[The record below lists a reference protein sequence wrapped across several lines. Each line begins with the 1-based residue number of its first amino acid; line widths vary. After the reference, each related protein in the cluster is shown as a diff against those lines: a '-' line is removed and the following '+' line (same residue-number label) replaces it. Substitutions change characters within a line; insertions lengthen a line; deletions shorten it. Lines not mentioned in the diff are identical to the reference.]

1 MIILSLAKAF
11 RVLELLSESGSG
23 LTLTELVSRLN
34 ISMGAAQRIT
44 NTLIDLGYLQRE
56 PLTKLIRLTPKFLI
70 FNSGYFSQTELRH
83 IVFPYMQK
91 LNEQLDEVVNLGVMI
106 NDKEIIY
113 VDRVDRTSH
122 IITTSFRIGDRRP
135 IHVNSIGR
143 VIMAFLPEPES
154 QKILDGISFDQS
166 SGKRFGNKTD
176 LMKELEKIR
185 RQGYSAGTS
194 ESFDDIYSLAIPVL
208 DYQRKAIAG
217 INIVI
222 PISRL
227 SMDDIRARYIP
238 LLMETAQELSRSL
251 GNIGAKR
258 PMKPTTK
265 KERQV

>member
-1 MIILSLAKAF
+1 MIMLSLAKAF
-11 RVLELLSESGSG
+11 RVLELLSESDSG
-23 LTLTELVSRLN
+23 LTLTELVSRLG

-44 NTLIDLGYLQRE
+44 NTLVDLGYLQRE

-70 FNSGYFSQTELRH
+70 FNSGYFSQTEIRH
-83 IVFPYMQK
+83 IVFPYMQR

-113 VDRVDRTSH
+113 VDRVDKISH

-135 IHVNSIGR
+135 IHINSIGR
-143 VIMAFLPEPES
+143 VIMAFLPESDS
-154 QKILDGISFDQS
+154 QKILDAISFDQRPTKS
-166 SGKRFGNKTD
+166 FRNKTD

-194 ESFDDIYSLAIPVL
+194 ESFDDIYALAIPVL

-222 PISRL
+222 PMSRL
-227 SMDDIRARYIP
+227 SMDDIRTRYIP
-238 LLMETAQELSRSL
+238 LLMETAREISRAL
-251 GNIGAKR
+251 GHTDAKR
-258 PMKPTTK
+258 PVKPTIK
-265 KERQV
+265 